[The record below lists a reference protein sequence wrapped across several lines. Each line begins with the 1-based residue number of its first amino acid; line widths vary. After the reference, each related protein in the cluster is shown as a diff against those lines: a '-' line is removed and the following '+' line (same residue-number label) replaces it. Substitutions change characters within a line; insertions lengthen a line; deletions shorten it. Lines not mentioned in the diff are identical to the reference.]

1 MEAPTEKVN
10 QKSSLAEKISGLF
23 FLGIF
28 LDYQYYVF
36 YYMILTNASK
46 ACMLNYVDGM

>member
-1 MEAPTEKVN
+1 MEAATEKVN
-10 QKSSLAEKISGLF
+10 KKAVSLKKHRGC

-46 ACMLNYVDGM
+46 ACMLNYVNGM